1 MATMESE
8 EVEEVELTFI
18 IGSLGS
24 WDPLNRDTLKAL
36 QIGNKYARLFRK
48 LCVSDAI
55 KGSYMI
61 WKSRSTEPIDRFK
74 NKHYFFISYTFFLHL
89 VTFLFAQ
96 LTFRFVLSLIPGI
109 GRGVLCWRQPSVFT
123 VHTLSF
129 QT

>member
-48 LCVSDAI
+48 LCLRYHQGIIHDMEI
-55 KGSYMI
+55 KI
-61 WKSRSTEPIDRFK
+61 TRTIDRFK
-74 NKHYFFISYTFFLHL
+74 NKHFFFLPNYFIH
-89 VTFLFAQ
+89 
-96 LTFRFVLSLIPGI
+96 VL
-109 GRGVLCWRQPSVFT
+109 
-123 VHTLSF
+123 
-129 QT
+129 